1 MKLLIFGASGLT
13 GREMVEQALEQN
25 HTVMAFVRTPE
36 KFDIRHDSLKVAQGD
51 ITDYEKV
58 ERAVEGQEAV
68 LSALGASNLLMRTPS
83 LTEGMRNIVRAMEKT
98 GVRRFVYESALG
110 VSDSVAD
117 TRFPVRYFVIHVI
130 LGRAHADHE
139 DKERI
144 IKASSLDWIIVRP
157 TQLVNKP
164 RTGKYKAG
172 VHIADSFP
180 PGKIGERM
188 SPSLCSNK

>member
-130 LGRAHADHE
+130 LGRAYADHE

>member
-1 MKLLIFGASGLT
+1 
-13 GREMVEQALEQN
+13 MVLN
-25 HTVMAFVRTPE
+25 TNST
-36 KFDIRHDSLKVAQGD
+36 
-51 ITDYEKV
+51 T
-58 ERAVEGQEAV
+58 
-68 LSALGASNLLMRTPS
+68 
-83 LTEGMRNIVRAMEKT
+83 
-98 GVRRFVYESALG
+98 
-110 VSDSVAD
+110 
-117 TRFPVRYFVIHVI
+117 
-130 LGRAHADHE
+130 E